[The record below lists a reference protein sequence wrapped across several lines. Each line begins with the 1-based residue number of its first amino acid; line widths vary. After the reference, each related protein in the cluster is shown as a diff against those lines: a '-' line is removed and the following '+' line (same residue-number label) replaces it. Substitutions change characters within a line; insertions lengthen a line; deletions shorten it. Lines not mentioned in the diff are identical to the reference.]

1 MKPLYEYANEYQKV
15 IDLIENSDEI
25 TPELLDTLNSVSTD
39 ARDKIKNVAAYIK
52 NLEALSKNID
62 DAINEMQLRQFKIEK
77 KSESLKDYLRYNM
90 EILQVKEVN
99 TPQFD
104 VKIRYNN
111 YALHIEDNEL
121 LPREYFKER
130 TSVSIDKQQIIQD
143 LKNDILVPGAS
154 FKKKSTVNIK

>member
-39 ARDKIKNVAAYIK
+39 AKDKIKNVASYIK
-52 NLEALSKNID
+52 NLESLSKNID
-62 DAINEMQLRQFKIEK
+62 DAISEMQLRQLKIENK
-77 KSESLKDYLRYNM
+77 IESMKEYLRYNM
-90 EILQVKEVN
+90 ESLQVKEVN
-99 TPQFD
+99 TAQFD

-130 TSVSIDKQQIIQD
+130 TAVFIDKMQIIKD
-143 LKNDILVPGAS
+143 LKNDVLVPGAS
-154 FKKKSTVNIK
+154 FKKTSTINIK